1 MASNV
6 FNRAVKELAD
16 GTYTWLSSTIK
27 AMLIGTATPYTPNVD
42 HDFVD
47 AGGAND
53 PIDAELNGVS
63 GYTRGFGNSG
73 RKTLASKTI
82 TEVDGSDRAEFSSAG
97 LTWTA
102 LGTGDTIAAILFIF
116 ETGANDTTSR
126 LIAYGDVTD
135 TPTNGGDVTINPGT
149 GGWFYGTTV

>member
-6 FNRAVKELAD
+6 QNRAVKELAD

-27 AMLIGTATPYTPNVD
+27 AGLVGTAVAFTPNVD
-42 HDFVD
+42 KDFLD
-47 AGGAND
+47 EGGAND
-53 PIDAELNGVS
+53 IIDCELNGVS
-63 GYTRGFGNSG
+63 GYTRGFGGAG
-73 RKTLASKTI
+73 RKALASKTI
-82 TEVDGSDRAEFSSAG
+82 TEVDASDRAEFSSAG

-102 LGTGDTIAAILFIF
+102 LGAGDTIAYIF
-116 ETGANDTTSR
+116 FCVEVTNDAASK
-126 LIAYGDVTD
+126 LIAIGDVTD

>member
-6 FNRAVKELAD
+6 YNRAVKEGAD
-16 GTYTWLSSTIK
+16 GTWAYLTSTIK
-27 AMLIGTATPYTPNVD
+27 MMLVATATPYTPNVD

-53 PIDAELNGVS
+53 PLDAELSVS
-63 GYTRGFGNSG
+63 GYVGGYGGPG
-73 RKTLASKTI
+73 RQALASKTI

-97 LTWTA
+97 LTWTTLA
-102 LGTGDTIAAILFIF
+102 TGQTIAAGILIF
-116 ETGANDTTSR
+116 ETGGADTTAR
-126 LIAYGDVTD
+126 LIAYCDVTD

-149 GGWFYGTTV
+149 GGWYYGTTV

>member
-1 MASNV
+1 MASMV
-6 FNRAVKELAD
+6 MNRAVKEGAD
-16 GTYTWLSSTIK
+16 GTWAYLTSTIK
-27 AMLIGTATPYTPNVD
+27 MMLVATATPYTPNVD

-53 PIDAELNGVS
+53 PLDAELSVS
-63 GYTRGFGNSG
+63 GYTGGFGGAG
-73 RKTLASKTI
+73 RKSLASKTI

-102 LGTGDTIAAILFIF
+102 LVAGQTIAAGILIF
-116 ETGANDTTSR
+116 ETGGADTASR
-126 LIAYGDVTD
+126 LIAYCDVTD

-149 GGWFYGTTV
+149 GGWYYGTTV

>member
-6 FNRAVKELAD
+6 FTRAVTEMSD

-27 AMLIGTATPYTPNVD
+27 GMLVKSGYTPNVD
-42 HDFVD
+42 HDFVSD
-47 AGGAND
+47 GAGAN
-53 PIDAELNGVS
+53 ELTVS
-63 GYTRGFGNSG
+63 GYTGGFAGAG

-82 TEVDGSDRAEFSSAG
+82 TTVDGSDRSEFSSAG
-97 LTWTA
+97 LSWTA
-102 LGTGDTIAAILFIF
+102 LAAGETIEAVVLIF
-116 ETGANDTTSR
+116 ETGGADSAAR
-126 LIAYGDVTD
+126 VIAYCDVTD